1 MKLFNDV
8 SIALLSIVAC
18 PVSVSAFIPAATRQT
33 ALVRKDVSHSS
44 VPSIQPLPSHVNSP
58 WSPLPTSLF
67 AELTDKYESESISAD
82 TATTDAD
89 ADIEAAGKEIDLLEE
104 VDAIFDSVDVNKDG
118 LISADEL
125 RTHLVDVMGYSS
137 EYTTYLFA
145 SLDTN
150 ADGVIT
156 KEEMKF
162 AFYNFEALSMYMTFG
177 VGGSDVTS
185 REAFKEFALRQNAG
199 EGRDKLLLNDLAD
212 LIFDMIDTD
221 NSGEIDKEE
230 LRKHFDNVTNKF
242 DEDSADQLAKE
253 YVQTMFAT
261 LDADKN
267 GSIDRQEIQ
276 AAFQKY
282 DFKLLARTF
291 GLRVYR
297 TAEV

>member
-1 MKLFNDV
+1 MKLFYDV
-8 SIALLSIVAC
+8 SIALSMLAS
-18 PVSVSAFIPAATRQT
+18 PVFAFIPAAPRQT

-44 VPSIQPLPSHVNSP
+44 VPGMQPLTSPSALTTSP
-58 WSPLPTSLF
+58 SPPLLPISCLF
-67 AELTDKYESESISAD
+67 SGATDESES
-82 TATTDAD
+82 TP
-89 ADIEAAGKEIDLLEE
+89 IEAAGKEIDLLDEA
-104 VDAIFDSVDVNKDG
+104 DAIFDCVDTNNDG
-118 LISADEL
+118 QISAEEL

-156 KEEMKF
+156 REEMRF

-177 VGGSDVTS
+177 IGGSDVTS
-185 REAFKEFALRQNAG
+185 KEAFKSFALRQNAG

-221 NSGEIDKEE
+221 KSGEIDREE
-230 LRKHFDNVTNKF
+230 LREHFDKVTNKF
-242 DEDSADQLAKE
+242 AEDSADQLAKE
-253 YVQTMFAT
+253 YVQTMFTT
-261 LDADKN
+261 LDADKD
-267 GSIDRQEIQ
+267 GTIDRQEVQ